1 MKTKTR
7 MAVTALMLALCASAH
22 AQHSKYTTI
31 AIEYIGKT
39 DRPVFPIIISASRE
53 EAKWYR
59 QKLFSDPVSTF
70 ARIYI
75 IGESSLKKI
84 LDIPLPNGNTSP
96 PNPGVEPRTSPALRL
111 VLARGQHSEEVTVE
125 AAESAI
131 LLGKIKKRVS
141 EYPQLVEQLDD
152 IERRMNRHLKQSH

>member
-7 MAVTALMLALCASAH
+7 MAVIALTVALCASAH

-70 ARIYI
+70 ARINI
-75 IGESSLKKI
+75 IGESTLKKI
-84 LDIPLPNGNTSP
+84 LDIPLPNGDMSP
-96 PNPGVEPRTSPALRL
+96 PNPNVGPRTSPALRL
-111 VLARGQHSEEVTVE
+111 VLARGHDSEEVTVE
-125 AAESAI
+125 VFESPASIVFDQAENRLHTIKA
-131 LLGKIKKRVS
+131 LLVATLG
-141 EYPQLVEQLDD
+141 
-152 IERRMNRHLKQSH
+152 